1 MLQRKLTN
9 DEKTWVFDRLP
20 AFLSADQQ
28 ALGLSI
34 TQWIKIQSLQ
44 WFLFLGLKAK
54 LNQDRLW
61 DCLIDLHFSIVLLSP
76 LGSVGR
82 RKKIIF
88 TLGIY
93 PLGSAGRR
101 KKIDFT
107 LQAEENWRRLC
118 RRSQPLGVENIPRG
132 RRRTKNVKY
141 YLTAGLQKFV
151 LPWRTVTMSDAIVL
165 VANVVTNSKGGAI
178 TRLVGNK
185 RA

>member
-1 MLQRKLTN
+1 MM
-9 DEKTWVFDRLP
+9 EKTWVFDRLP

-28 ALGLSI
+28 ALGLSENPI
-34 TQWIKIQSLQ
+34 IIFLVKIQSLQ
-44 WFLFLGLKAK
+44 WILFLCLKAK

-61 DCLIDLHFSIVLLSP
+61 DRLIHLHFSIVLLSP

-141 YLTAGLQKFV
+141 YFTAGLQKIV
-151 LPWRTVTMSDAIVL
+151 LPWRTVMINCRTLLYWLQML
-165 VANVVTNSKGGAI
+165 
-178 TRLVGNK
+178 
-185 RA
+185 